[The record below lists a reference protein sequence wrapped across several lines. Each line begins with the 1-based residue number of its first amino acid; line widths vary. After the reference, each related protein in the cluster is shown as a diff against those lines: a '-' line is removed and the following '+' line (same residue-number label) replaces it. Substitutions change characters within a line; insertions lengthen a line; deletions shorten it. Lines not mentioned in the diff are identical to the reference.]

1 MVNGIVHVVGLEER
15 ELETIRFALADRS
28 RLVPH
33 VAASAA
39 DSSAM
44 AVIHGG
50 DEAGLARWAELHPR
64 IARIRVADP
73 EATRVAIA
81 RGGAAHAY
89 LQRPITPESVRANVD
104 RALYLHTLLQDDA
117 IRELV
122 DELGTLPAQPLTYQ
136 ALCTVLVRPTSSLR
150 DAARVIER
158 DVAVST
164 RVLQLVNS
172 AMYSLPRQVASVEQA
187 VSLLG
192 LRAVQDLVLAV
203 EVFGELMPLDP
214 VPGVSLQSM
223 QAVAHATGTLARVL
237 AAPRDAD
244 HAYMAGLLSYLGR
257 MVLVAKAPERYRAA
271 LYLTQTDL
279 PLEEA
284 EEAVFGVR
292 SLDLA
297 AWLLAMWGLPWEVV
311 DAVRTCD
318 GVPVPDGGAL
328 PIAGAVLVASCL
340 VAEAR
345 TRDTDEPLVA
355 VTREMVEP
363 WGLRPRMPLL
373 RGLAQSL
380 VRGLEEPPQRRRPPV
395 MAA

>member
-1 MVNGIVHVVGLEER
+1 MNDDVVHVVGLERSEIDI
-15 ELETIRFALADRS
+15 IRRALGGRF
-28 RLVPH
+28 RLVCH
-33 VAASAA
+33 VGASLAELDA
-39 DSSAM
+39 V

-50 DEAGLARWAELHPR
+50 DDAALSRWASLHPR
-64 IARIRVADP
+64 MARVRVTDP
-73 EATRVAIA
+73 EETRRAVA
-81 RGGAAHAY
+81 RGGAAHTY
-89 LQRPITPESVRANVD
+89 LQRPITPEAVQQTVD
-104 RALYLHTLLQDDA
+104 HAIYLGTLLEDED

-122 DELGTLPAQPLTYQ
+122 DELGTLPAQPRTYQ
-136 ALCTVLVRPTSSLR
+136 ALCAVLLCPTSSLR

-158 DVAVST
+158 DVAVSV

-172 AMYSLPRQVASVEQA
+172 AMYGLPRKVASLEQA

-203 EVFGELMPLDP
+203 EVFGELTPKEPL
-214 VPGVSLQSM
+214 PGVSLEEM

-237 AAPRDAD
+237 AAPKDAD
-244 HAYMAGLLSYLGR
+244 SAYMAGLLSFMGR
-257 MVLVAKAPERYRAA
+257 MVLVAKASDRYQAV

-292 SLDLA
+292 ALDLG

-318 GVPVPDGGAL
+318 AVPVAGQGPM
-328 PIAGAVLVASCL
+328 PIAGAVLLARCL
-340 VAEAR
+340 VDEAR
-345 TRDTDEPLVA
+345 TRNAEEPLVA

-373 RGLAQSL
+373 RGLARSL
-380 VRGLEEPPQRRRPPV
+380 VRGLEEPPRRREPPV

>member
-1 MVNGIVHVVGLEER
+1 
-15 ELETIRFALADRS
+15 
-28 RLVPH
+28 
-33 VAASAA
+33 
-39 DSSAM
+39 
-44 AVIHGG
+44 
-50 DEAGLARWAELHPR
+50 
-64 IARIRVADP
+64 
-73 EATRVAIA
+73 
-81 RGGAAHAY
+81 
-89 LQRPITPESVRANVD
+89 
-104 RALYLHTLLQDDA
+104 
-117 IRELV
+117 
-122 DELGTLPAQPLTYQ
+122 
-136 ALCTVLVRPTSSLR
+136 VLVRPTSSLR

-158 DVAVST
+158 DVAVSA

-172 AMYSLPRQVASVEQA
+172 AMYSLPRRVASLEQA

-203 EVFGELMPLDP
+203 EVFGELMPEEP
-214 VPGVSLQSM
+214 VPGISLEQM

-237 AAPRDAD
+237 AAPAEAD
-244 HAYMAGLLSYLGR
+244 FAYMAGLLSHMGR
-257 MVLVAKAPERYRAA
+257 MVLIAKAPDRYQAA
-271 LYLTQTDL
+271 LYLTQAEM

-318 GVPVPDGGAL
+318 AVPVPDGGPM
-328 PIAGAVLVASCL
+328 PIAGAVLLAGCL
-340 VAEAR
+340 VDEAR
-345 TRDTDEPLVA
+345 TRTSDEPLVA

-363 WGLRPRMPLL
+363 WGLRPRMTLL

-380 VRGLEEPPQRRRPPV
+380 VRGLEEPPRHAEPPV

>member
-1 MVNGIVHVVGLEER
+1 MGNGIVHVVGLEER
-15 ELETIRFALADRS
+15 ELDVIRYALADRF
-28 RLVPH
+28 RLAPH
-33 VAASAA
+33 VAASQA
-39 DSSAM
+39 DADAI

-64 IARIRVADP
+64 FARIRVAEPHD
-73 EATRVAIA
+73 ARVAIA

-89 LQRPITPESVRANVD
+89 LQRPITPETVRGTLE
-104 RALYLHTLLQDDA
+104 RALYVHTLLQDDA

-136 ALCTVLVRPTSSLR
+136 ALCSVLVRPTSSLR

-158 DVAVST
+158 DVAVSS

-172 AMYSLPRQVASVEQA
+172 AMYSLPRQVSGVEQA

-203 EVFGELMPLDP
+203 EVFGELMPVDP
-214 VPGVSLQSM
+214 VPGVSLESM

-237 AAPRDAD
+237 APPRHAD
-244 HAYMAGLLSYLGR
+244 NAYMAGLLSHLGR
-257 MVLVAKAPERYRAA
+257 MVLVAKAPDRYRAA

-328 PIAGAVLVASCL
+328 PVAGSVLLASCL

-345 TRDTDEPLVA
+345 SRDSDEPLVA

-380 VRGLEEPPQRRRPPV
+380 VRGLEEPPQRCCPPV